1 MPPRRGTPHLLA
13 VARGDEPA
21 DLLLTGG
28 SIFVPGTREW
38 VREDLAIADGK
49 GENREARRMNTM
61 GNAHNLALRIL
72 HGRVRLRDPAS

>member
-28 SIFVPGTREW
+28 SIFVPGTKEW
-38 VREDLAIADGK
+38 LREDLAIADGMIA
-49 GENREARRMNTM
+49 GWVRGRRAKLWTC
-61 GNAHNLALRIL
+61 
-72 HGRVRLRDPAS
+72 RVQR